1 LRPLRVCHALTL
13 SNELIAKVITW
24 LMTTNV
30 LSGET
35 TSIEIGTQKKPKKSR
50 KLGLIQFA

>member
-1 LRPLRVCHALTL
+1 LRLLRVCHALTL
-13 SNELIAKVITW
+13 SNALIAKVITW